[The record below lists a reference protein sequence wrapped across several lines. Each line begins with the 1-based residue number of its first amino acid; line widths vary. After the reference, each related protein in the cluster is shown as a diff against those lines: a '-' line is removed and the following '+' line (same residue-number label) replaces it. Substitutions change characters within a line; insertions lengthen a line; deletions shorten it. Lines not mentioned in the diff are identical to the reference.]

1 MEHRTNDIDYLI
13 GDAIEN
19 LMDKVERI
27 EAAAAENYKA
37 KLATA
42 QKMIDQYHAR
52 EMQVRKH
59 FEKIRKE
66 VNSKSKIIA
75 AMCTPKRNSNKNQEI
90 PTIRFQEGNACLLE
104 YNKRVHNRLILSFRR
119 STSS

>member
-52 EMQVRKH
+52 EMQKKH
-59 FEKIRKE
+59 QF
-66 VNSKSKIIA
+66 
-75 AMCTPKRNSNKNQEI
+75 
-90 PTIRFQEGNACLLE
+90 L
-104 YNKRVHNRLILSFRR
+104 NRLRNANMEYRDVIKKLA
-119 STSS
+119 TVEQINE